1 MATRYLAVVV
11 LVLVTILCAREP
23 RAQSAQKAA
32 GVAVRVAETS
42 GIRRNEYPV
51 RATISVPQGVIR
63 DASSARLLLTDK
75 EVPAQYTAMATWPDG
90 SIRSLDIDFNASFNP
105 LETREYRVEYGS
117 EVTRATAPAGRGGLT
132 VTDEADSIQSG
143 SIKFNKRG
151 SPLLMSANYRAE
163 LIGSGKNGFVVTD
176 TSGGR
181 HELSTAQPLQ
191 VEIRKRG
198 PLVVAIAYSGRLSLD
213 ASYAVPFTLTLEMPN
228 SKAWLKW
235 TAEVTDQSKR
245 VQSIGIETPFS
256 FGAFPFLWDVGTGND
271 TYGAFRNAK
280 EAAAFTQVV
289 EPSPKGASR
298 WKIDTMLQGEMR
310 PYETSLATS
319 PIAKGWGHFMGPN
332 HAVAFAIQDFT
343 TTSGTYTIAFDGQ
356 GQSSFSI
363 AHAGAPPTRRLVL
376 YQHFVST
383 PVPIGAV
390 TSPASMVQPP
400 MVTVGK

>member
-1 MATRYLAVVV
+1 MAKASLAVVV
-11 LVLVTILCAREP
+11 IVLVAFVQAGEP
-23 RAQSAQKAA
+23 RAQGAQKATS
-32 GVAVRVAETS
+32 VAVRVAETS

-51 RATISVPQGVIR
+51 RATISVPQGALR
-63 DASSARLLLTDK
+63 DAGSARLLLTDK
-75 EVPAQYTAMATWPDG
+75 EVPAQYTAMSTWPDG
-90 SIRSLDIDFNASFNP
+90 SVRSLDVDFNASFNP

-117 EVTRATAPAGRGGLT
+117 EVTRAAAPAGRGGLS
-132 VTDEADSIQSG
+132 VTDDTDAIQSG

-151 SPLLMSANYRAE
+151 SPLLLSANYRAE

-176 TSGGR
+176 ASGGR
-181 HELSTAQPLQ
+181 HELSSAQPLQ
-191 VEIRKRG
+191 VDIRKRG
-198 PLVVAIAYSGRLSLD
+198 PLVVAIAYSGRLPID

-245 VQSIGIETPFS
+245 IQSIGIETPFS
-256 FGAFPFLWDVGTGND
+256 FGAFPLLWDVGTGND

-298 WKIDTMLQGEMR
+298 WKVDTMVQGGMR
-310 PYETSLATS
+310 PYETSLAPSTIS
-319 PIAKGWGHFMGPN
+319 KGWGHFQGPN
-332 HAVAFAIQDFT
+332 HAVAFAIQDFAT
-343 TTSGTYTIAFDGQ
+343 TTGTYTIAFDGQ

-363 AHAGAPPTRRLVL
+363 AHAGSPATRRFVL

-400 MVTVGK
+400 VVTVGK